1 MRALEYS
8 LRQSLMSVWRHRGSS
23 LLAVVAIAL
32 ALVVLGAVLLVTS
45 NAQRWLASRASSA
58 ELSVYLEDGA
68 TAEARAAIER
78 ALDASGV
85 VASRTY
91 VSKNDARTA
100 FRTAVGDLGAI
111 VEQLDDNPFP
121 ASIDAT
127 VTPEAAAVL
136 DSGLL
141 SSLAAL
147 PGVADVR
154 YDREWLARVERGMAS
169 LRTLGGAVG
178 LLMALAAAVTVATV
192 VRLGLYARRDEL
204 EIMTLVGSPLTF
216 IRGPF
221 VAEGVIQGGLGAL
234 LSLLLLWV
242 GFLFV
247 ARGAG
252 GGFEGLIDV
261 GTLAFLPPLI
271 SMALV
276 GGGMLVGAAGGFVA
290 SRHAL

>member
-1 MRALEYS
+1 MKALDYS
-8 LRQSLMSVWRHRGSS
+8 LRQGLMSLWRHRGSS
-23 LLAVVAIAL
+23 LLAMVAIAL
-32 ALVVLGAVLLVTS
+32 ALVVLGAVLLVTW
-45 NAQRWLASRASSA
+45 NAQRWVAARAAAA

-100 FRTAVGDLGAI
+100 FRAAVGDLAAI
-111 VEQLDDNPFP
+111 VEELDDNPFP
-121 ASIDAT
+121 ASIDARIK
-127 VTPEAAAVL
+127 PEVGTTL

-141 SSLAAL
+141 SRLAAM

-154 YDREWLARVERGMAS
+154 YDREWLARVEGGMAS
-169 LRTLGGAVG
+169 LRTLGSAVAI
-178 LLMALAAAVTVATV
+178 LMALAAAVTVATV

-234 LSLLLLWV
+234 LSLLILWV
-242 GFLFV
+242 GFLVV
-247 ARGAG
+247 ARGGGAG
-252 GGFEGLIDV
+252 LEGLVDV
-261 GTLAFLPPLI
+261 GTLAFLPPLT
-271 SMALV
+271 SLALV
-276 GGGMLVGAAGGFVA
+276 GGGMLVGAAGGFAA